1 MPKIKYITYF
11 RVSTAKQGQSGLG
24 LEAQQTSVEAF
35 TSNGP
40 VIASYTEIETGTSK
54 RKRPQLMKA
63 IAHANRTN
71 ATLVV
76 AKLDRLARSVSFV
89 SSLLES
95 GVDFIAADNPSA
107 NKLTIHIL
115 SAVAEA
121 EAEAISS
128 RTKLALAAA
137 KARGVVLGNPQNM
150 SEADRQ
156 RGRLMGAKAGAA
168 AMKKKAKLAYSHIAE
183 EMKAERDAGVTL
195 QRIADRLNDQGERT
209 TRGGLWSRVAVSR
222 VLKRTNA
229 SFENRL

>member
-1 MPKIKYITYF
+1 MSKTSYITYF

-35 TSNGP
+35 TSNGE
-40 VIASYTEIETGTSK
+40 VVATYTEIETGTSK
-54 RKRPQLMKA
+54 RERPQLMKA

-156 RGRLMGAKAGAA
+156 RGRQLGAKAGAA
-168 AMKKKAKLAYSHIAE
+168 AMKKKAKLAYSHIEADILA
-183 EMKAERDAGVTL
+183 KRATGASL
-195 QRIADRLNDQGERT
+195 QNIADQL
-209 TRGGLWSRVAVSR
+209 
-222 VLKRTNA
+222 
-229 SFENRL
+229 NRLFGDNHKTQQTVWGQPQS

>member
-1 MPKIKYITYF
+1 MPKNSFITYF

-24 LEAQQTSVEAF
+24 LEAQQASVEAF
-35 TSNGP
+35 TSNGE
-40 VIASYTEIETGTSK
+40 VLATYTEIETGTSK
-54 RKRPQLMKA
+54 RERPQLNSA
-63 IAHANRTN
+63 IAHAKRTN

-150 SEADRQ
+150 SEADRR
-156 RGRLMGAKAGAA
+156 RGRQLGARAGAA
-168 AMKKKAKLAYSHIAE
+168 AMKKKAKQAYSHIEEGMLAKRAAGASLQSIAE
-183 EMKAERDAGVTL
+183 ELNRD
-195 QRIADRLNDQGERT
+195 GERT
-209 TRGGLWSRVAVSR
+209 TRGSLWTRVAVSR
-222 VLKRTNA
+222 VLRRA
-229 SFENRL
+229 IS